1 MAMIYPSEILNNM
14 IHEVEKAFPLET
26 PVFPTSSIRDLI
38 ENPDH
43 PDAANRFWTNAGL
56 MFLLYNGTITP
67 SLWVLLQVVLL
78 PIFSRQS

>member
-1 MAMIYPSEILNNM
+1 MIYPSEILNNM

-43 PDAANRFWTNAGL
+43 PRMMKGENAANRF
-56 MFLLYNGTITP
+56 
-67 SLWVLLQVVLL
+67 
-78 PIFSRQS
+78 